1 MQKLSNIL
9 HPSRQNWTTED
20 WFFLQKEVNSI
31 KYLSQLLS
39 HLLLYPGLSQ
49 WKLLS
54 SPYIIPPWLFQTHPP
69 TKSGK
74 SQIFFLIEHFPN
86 YIEKQ
91 LIGHLNFFSKFC
103 IFTPTYYTFLKIPH
117 QGQSNGDL
125 CSWFV
130 GPPNQTKPNNAY
142 LPLHDIPFWKHH
154 TKDITKVTSLA

>member
-1 MQKLSNIL
+1 MDFSYELIRQDSIFWSLRQMLYLLRVEKFLAVVHFIYFLRIMQKLSNIL

-54 SPYIIPPWLFQTHPP
+54 SPYIIPPWFSKPT

-74 SQIFFLIEHFPN
+74 SQIF
-86 YIEKQ
+86 
-91 LIGHLNFFSKFC
+91 
-103 IFTPTYYTFLKIPH
+103 
-117 QGQSNGDL
+117 
-125 CSWFV
+125 
-130 GPPNQTKPNNAY
+130 
-142 LPLHDIPFWKHH
+142 LPLPLA
-154 TKDITKVTSLA
+154 TKKPLYFVWSYLTDGSGFGWRLAFFL